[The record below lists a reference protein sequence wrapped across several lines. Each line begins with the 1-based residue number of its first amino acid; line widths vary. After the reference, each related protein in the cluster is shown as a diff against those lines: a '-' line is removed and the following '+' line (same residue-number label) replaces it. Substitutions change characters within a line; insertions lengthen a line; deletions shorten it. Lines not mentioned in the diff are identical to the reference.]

1 MFFTGIITNQKNE
14 LYVKR
19 KIGHENII
27 FIDDKNINNI
37 KNIKFETIVIDNK
50 LNSSKDFRKIL
61 SNAKYILLNSDI
73 VIDLKLLENLNLTII
88 TYGFNNKSTFTVSS
102 ITENDMII
110 CLQRIIYKADG
121 NKIEPE
127 EYRLKNEKDIEKYA
141 IIFTMILQKLYERRD
156 GK

>member
-19 KIGHENII
+19 KMEHENTI
-27 FIDDKNINNI
+27 FIDDKNINNM

-50 LNSSKDFRKIL
+50 INSSKGLRKII

-73 VIDLKLLENLNLTII
+73 GINLKLIENLNLTII

-102 ITENDMII
+102 ITENDIII
-110 CLQRIIYKADG
+110 CLQRIIYKVDG
-121 NKIEPE
+121 SKIEPE
-127 EYRLKNEKDIEKYA
+127 EYRLKNEKNTEKYA
-141 IIFTMILQKLYERRD
+141 TIFTMILQKLYE
-156 GK
+156 K